1 MKRFTFGLAIACLL
15 ALTGCLV
22 TSTSKTTTS
31 GNYVPEQTFDRIEP
45 GKTTAAWVKA
55 TLGEPSCKTR
65 VETADSEIWKWNY
78 TETRKGSGTVLFL
91 FAGSSNDE
99 KSRAAYVEI
108 KDGVVTK
115 KWRA

>member
-1 MKRFTFGLAIACLL
+1 MIQKSFAMATLGLLVF
-15 ALTGCLV
+15 TGCLV

-31 GNYVPEQTFDRIEP
+31 GNYVPEQTFDRLQP
-45 GKTTAAWVKA
+45 GKTTASWVIA
-55 TLGEPSCKTR
+55 TLGEPSARTKVDATR
-65 VETADSEIWKWNY
+65 SEIWKWNY

-91 FAGSSNDE
+91 FAGNSNDE
-99 KSRAAYVEI
+99 KARAAYVEI